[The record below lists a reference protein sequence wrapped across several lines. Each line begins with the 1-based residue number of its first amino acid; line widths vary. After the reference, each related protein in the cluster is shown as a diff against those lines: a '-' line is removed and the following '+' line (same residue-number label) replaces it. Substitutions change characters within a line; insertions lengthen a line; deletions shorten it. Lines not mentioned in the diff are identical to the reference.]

1 MAGIN
6 SQGDIAHN
14 PAIYIAV
21 PTAFFFFGIYHDR

>member
-21 PTAFFFFGIYHDR
+21 PTAFFFGIYLS